1 MILGL
6 CIASGAG
13 ARVWSCKIR
22 LPCREGEKEGEG
34 GREGGG
40 GGGEKERE
48 RDGEGKEEWRKREI
62 ERWNN
67 WIDWYVLL
75 NVTS

>member
-13 ARVWSCKIR
+13 APVWSCKIR

-34 GREGGG
+34 GREREGGG
-40 GGGEKERE
+40 GG
-48 RDGEGKEEWRKREI
+48 
-62 ERWNN
+62 N
-67 WIDWYVLL
+67 IDYK
-75 NVTS
+75 TSRTQLQHQQLSQAHDLTIIFKAIF